1 MWLPKWFT
9 RRNEPRPAPEGRV
22 RILVLSMSFEDR
34 ILLQRLG
41 KQHDWEL
48 RFTYS
53 PREGFNLAS
62 RCHFQLI
69 LCDHNQPGY
78 PWREVMDRLAAC
90 SPQSRILLVSPV
102 NDDYLWR
109 DVIQQ
114 GGYDVLLRPL
124 REESAL
130 RAVQASSRFV
140 SPDGRV
146 SIGYQC

>member
-1 MWLPKWFT
+1 MWLPDWFKK
-9 RRNEPRPAPEGRV
+9 RQGSRPVPEGRV

-34 ILLQRLG
+34 FLLQRLG

-53 PREGFNLAS
+53 PRERLNLAS
-62 RCHFQLI
+62 RRHFQLI

-102 NDDYLWR
+102 NDDYLRR

-130 RAVQASSRFV
+130 RAVQAVFRFV
-140 SPDGRV
+140 SPEGGV
-146 SIGYQC
+146 SIGCQC